1 MARTKKRFET
11 VFEEG
16 LMQKVKII
24 VDKKT
29 GVNYLCI
36 MDGTVGS
43 VGVTPLLDSEGKT
56 VINKD

>member
-36 MDGTVGS
+36 MDCTVGS

>member
-36 MDGTVGS
+36 MDGIVGS